1 MVNQF
6 LLHIALTVSHF
17 LEHLNVESKFDFRL
31 GVPPLERA
39 HSGMR
44 RNLWSFYCG
53 GEHWVAF
60 CGFHLKRDATLRT
73 TFQTFD
79 IRINP
84 VHLPLPFKLQ
94 LTLLNLQYGFQ

>member
-6 LLHIALTVSHF
+6 LLHIALTVSYF
-17 LEHLNVESKFDFRL
+17 LGHLNVESKFDFRL

-44 RNLWSFYCG
+44 RNLWREVSFHCG

-60 CGFHLKRDATLRT
+60 CGFASSEMRLFGPRFRHLTSE
-73 TFQTFD
+73 
-79 IRINP
+79 
-84 VHLPLPFKLQ
+84 
-94 LTLLNLQYGFQ
+94 LTLFTFLFLLNSNQLS